1 MFTQTASFIGEKSE
15 SLEVKELHE
24 SQPQNHYP
32 NFEVLLK
39 YISAWKRP

>member
-15 SLEVKELHE
+15 SLEVKELLHD
-24 SQPQNHYP
+24 SQPPQNHYP

-39 YISAWKRP
+39 YISA

>member
-15 SLEVKELHE
+15 SLEVKELHD
-24 SQPQNHYP
+24 SQPPQNHYP

-39 YISAWKRP
+39 YISA